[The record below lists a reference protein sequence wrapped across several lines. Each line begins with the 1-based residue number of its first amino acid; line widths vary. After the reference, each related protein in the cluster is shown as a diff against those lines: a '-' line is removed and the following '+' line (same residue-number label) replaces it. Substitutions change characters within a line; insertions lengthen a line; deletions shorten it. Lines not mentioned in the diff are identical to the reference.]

1 MDKVEAIEEAVS
13 KISGKWNIKVLFS
26 VGKNAK
32 TFTEIKKEIDKISN
46 KMLSKTLTQLENNS
60 LITKAETVD
69 GYVITEKGYELRKSL
84 NSVEEW
90 VNKYDKSAKRL
101 LVVEDDQNQA
111 DLYRKW
117 LENYDV
123 EQIDIEQLH
132 EELGNDILA
141 VILDRDLGG
150 KVSEKYLNL
159 LEASNLP
166 VIMVTGLEPD
176 IEIAEMYIQDYIVKP
191 VSKERLRDAVNDM
204 TSLIKKTS
212 SERKVE
218 SIKSRKEIL
227 ESHIPNSKLK
237 QSEEYIKLV
246 RKLEDL

>member
-32 TFTEIKKEIDKISN
+32 TFTEIKKEIDNISN

-117 LENYDV
+117 LENYEV

-204 TSLIKKTS
+204 TSLIEKTS
-212 SERKVE
+212 KERKVE

-246 RKLEDL
+246 KKLEGL